1 MRILVVEDEERVV
14 ALLQRALERE
24 GHEIDVATTGA
35 DALEMA
41 TNTDYDVIVLDVV
54 IPAPDGLEVCRVLR
68 QRGRWVPILL
78 LTARGSIEDRVN
90 GLDAGADD
98 YLAKPFSVSELRAR
112 VRALSRRSPRE
123 RTTPLEV
130 GDLQLDPAERVVT
143 RAGAVVPLSP
153 REFALLEL
161 LMRRPDEVLTRQE
174 ILEGVWEGAQESA
187 SNVVDVYVRYL
198 REKLDR
204 PFGRNTIETVRGAGY
219 RLRSSD
225 GRTPGGDGAT
235 ADPR

>member
-14 ALLQRALERE
+14 ALLERALERE

-35 DALEMA
+35 DGLEMA

-54 IPAPDGLEVCRVLR
+54 IPAPDGLEVCRLLR
-68 QRGRWVPILL
+68 QRGRWAPILL

-130 GDLQLDPAERVVT
+130 GDLHLDPAERVVT
-143 RAGAVVPLSP
+143 RAGAVVALSP

-161 LMRRPDEVLTRQE
+161 LMRRPGEVLTRQE
-174 ILEGVWEGAQESA
+174 ILEGVWEGAQEGS

-219 RLRSSD
+219 RLRSPD
-225 GRTPGGDGAT
+225 RPAAGDAEAT
-235 ADPR
+235 SVS

>member
-14 ALLQRALERE
+14 ALLERALERD
-24 GHEIDVATTGA
+24 GHEVDVATTGA
-35 DALEMA
+35 DGLEMA
-41 TNTDYDVIVLDVV
+41 TSTDYDVIVLDVV
-54 IPAPDGLEVCRVLR
+54 IPAPDGLEVCRLLR
-68 QRGRWVPILL
+68 QRGRWAPILL

-130 GDLQLDPAERVVT
+130 GDLHLDPAERVVT
-143 RAGAVVPLSP
+143 RAGAVVALSP

-161 LMRRPDEVLTRQE
+161 LMRRPGEVLTRQE
-174 ILEGVWEGAQESA
+174 ILEAVWEGAQEGS

-219 RLRSSD
+219 RLRAPD
-225 GRTPGGDGAT
+225 RPAAGDAEAT
-235 ADPR
+235 SVS

>member
-35 DALEMA
+35 DGLAMA
-41 TNTDYDVIVLDVV
+41 TTTDYDVIVLDVV
-54 IPAPDGLEVCRVLR
+54 IPAPDGLEVCRLLR

-130 GDLQLDPAERVVT
+130 GDLHLDPAERVVT
-143 RAGAVVPLSP
+143 RGGAVVALSP

-174 ILEGVWEGAQESA
+174 ILEGVWEGAQEGA

-204 PFGRNTIETVRGAGY
+204 PFGRQTIETVRGAGY
-219 RLRSSD
+219 RLRSTD
-225 GRTPGGDGAT
+225 GPGTGTAGDGSG
-235 ADPR
+235 